1 MKKLFSLGC
10 LLCLYLPAI
19 GQTDSNLTTKNFS
32 LALNE
37 FSLSVNYTTLKK
49 TGAEDRLGLGLG
61 VYHCF
66 MEQRRVNIV
75 WGLEFNYTSQFWGYV
90 YGGHFSGDKD
100 VKLSMGSLSAPLAA
114 RINFGKKIKFFIEPG
129 TFLDLPICSRA
140 KGTRITYNIDQDWH
154 FIGLDTTEYAG
165 KGAGFLNYGFSLGM
179 GLRIPVKKYELFIKT
194 DYKYGFN
201 KGNYGYEEISNCYLR
216 LALGF
221 KI

>member
-19 GQTDSNLTTKNFS
+19 GQTDSFLIAKNFS

-49 TGAEDRLGLGLG
+49 TGAEDRPGLGLG

-75 WGLEFNYTSQFWGYV
+75 WGLEFNLTNQFKEHMYV
-90 YGGHFSGDKD
+90 SHFSDD
-100 VKLSMGSLSAPLAA
+100 YHVTLTMGNLSAPLAA

-129 TFLDLPICSRA
+129 TFLDLPVYSRLKA
-140 KGTRITYNIDQDWH
+140 TRVSIIFDQNMHIAGHDTITY
-154 FIGLDTTEYAG
+154 TG
-165 KGAGFLNYGFSLGM
+165 KGISFLNYGFSLGM

-201 KGNYGYEEISNCYLR
+201 KDNGYDEISNCYLR